1 MIYTLAVFFPWV
13 AFFLRDRI
21 FSAVFSFILWII
33 FGYNIF
39 AFVFSGGGVFGISL
53 ILESF
58 FLWVILTTWCCLVMH
73 EDQRQKDMEQLIN
86 GIDRIIKANS
96 GKSLHQETQQ
106 ANEDNDTKQSVSET
120 AKANSDETN
129 TTRIFICVAIFFLA
143 IILLA
148 VFLRKGGYQ
157 LSNNQRIDAKNPS
170 HKNYKKNDNN
180 RSKPLNP

>member
-1 MIYTLAVFFPWV
+1 
-13 AFFLRDRI
+13 
-21 FSAVFSFILWII
+21 
-33 FGYNIF
+33 
-39 AFVFSGGGVFGISL
+39 
-53 ILESF
+53 
-58 FLWVILTTWCCLVMH
+58 MH

-86 GIDRIIKANS
+86 GINGIIKANS

-120 AKANSDETN
+120 AKANSNETN
-129 TTRIFICVAIFFLA
+129 TTRIFICVVIFFLA

-170 HKNYKKNDNN
+170 HKNYKKMITTAPNRLTPNN
-180 RSKPLNP
+180 LKYKMAKSKG

>member
-1 MIYTLAVFFPWV
+1 
-13 AFFLRDRI
+13 
-21 FSAVFSFILWII
+21 
-33 FGYNIF
+33 
-39 AFVFSGGGVFGISL
+39 
-53 ILESF
+53 
-58 FLWVILTTWCCLVMH
+58 MH

-86 GIDRIIKANS
+86 GIDGIIKANS

-120 AKANSDETN
+120 AKANSNETN
-129 TTRIFICVAIFFLA
+129 TTRIFICVVIFFLA

-170 HKNYKKNDNN
+170 HKNYKK
-180 RSKPLNP
+180 K